1 MSLDA
6 AKGHSPDLEQVNL
19 RLAGVSETNI
29 AEPST
34 WQQDTLQDRRVRP
47 ATEAANEG
55 FAESSDDET
64 VAYDKEDE
72 RRDKV
77 DDEVGAYSD
86 LVSDGGHPLYPISH
100 LEQVSRHPEEHRGKL
115 RPFWGYPRDH
125 QSPWLVY
132 QRQLKRWRDFRKW
145 QIDNRGLKED
155 DGGFPAYVEKMKQLY
170 AKDRFTVGLA
180 KIKADPMCLQPGW
193 EYNRQMRNWQKC
205 YQREKGCNG
214 FSDYADAL
222 KRRLV
227 RHGFARPFQLRE
239 DPQRQDALTTWIEY
253 LGFEYWW
260 LDRHQDS
267 VNRLEPDYNER
278 WQQMVVLKV
287 LKPHETKDFIRTTP
301 SSMERGREQDQAW
314 TMKVA
319 AEAEAK
325 RLRLRKPAD
334 LERIC
339 VSEEEHLR
347 VLQAAKAKAAV
358 AHERYES
365 TKRRFGIITSF
376 IRATFDYEDAKRN
389 AACHAALVQ
398 WVADQIPLVEAELR
412 RSPTPDS
419 RLGQTSKKR
428 SLAQY
433 DASKT
438 QQKRRKLDPG
448 TLLQSEAYSSHID
461 SAAVNPGGTNA
472 RRLGPTRNT
481 PTPLRRSAR
490 ITERASCAQSSLA
503 SSH

>member
-1 MSLDA
+1 M
-6 AKGHSPDLEQVNL
+6 
-19 RLAGVSETNI
+19 
-29 AEPST
+29 
-34 WQQDTLQDRRVRP
+34 
-47 ATEAANEG
+47 
-55 FAESSDDET
+55 
-64 VAYDKEDE
+64 
-72 RRDKV
+72 
-77 DDEVGAYSD
+77 
-86 LVSDGGHPLYPISH
+86 
-100 LEQVSRHPEEHRGKL
+100 
-115 RPFWGYPRDH
+115 
-125 QSPWLVY
+125 
-132 QRQLKRWRDFRKW
+132 
-145 QIDNRGLKED
+145 
-155 DGGFPAYVEKMKQLY
+155 
-170 AKDRFTVGLA
+170 
-180 KIKADPMCLQPGW
+180 
-193 EYNRQMRNWQKC
+193 
-205 YQREKGCNG
+205 
-214 FSDYADAL
+214 
-222 KRRLV
+222 
-227 RHGFARPFQLRE
+227 
-239 DPQRQDALTTWIEY
+239 TTWIEY
-253 LGFEYWW
+253 LGLEYWW

-365 TKRRFGIITSF
+365 TKRRVDIITSF

-472 RRLGPTRNT
+472 RRLDLIRNT

-490 ITERASCAQSSLA
+490 IAERAICAQSSLA